1 LYHLCDAAFG
11 QLLIASGPPLLALT
25 WYHIGGVLVSTDSN
39 FSKVF
44 YALSPFSEPNPKK
57 IILALAQPAA
67 PTPARTMT
75 KKCKAFGPF
84 VNILHTSVVCAIG
97 TSTAQLIF
105 PLKTQ
110 FFAICLNF

>member
-11 QLLIASGPPLLALT
+11 QLLIASGPPLFSPYMAPY
-25 WYHIGGVLVSTDSN
+25 WWGPGKRTDSN

-44 YALSPFSEPNPKK
+44 YALSPFSELNPKK

-75 KKCKAFGPF
+75 KNAK
-84 VNILHTSVVCAIG
+84 LLDH
-97 TSTAQLIF
+97 L
-105 PLKTQ
+105 
-110 FFAICLNF
+110 